1 MSELPPPDAQAAE
14 ALRRGL
20 PLRRSVTATW
30 WYVAGGVVFF
40 ELMVVLLSTAE
51 LAAREARPAAVLG
64 LSACGLAWVAAGL
77 IPLADYRHR
86 SASTPLLRWP
96 RSALPL
102 AASLLFGAAL
112 GLTTGSWTLAA
123 MPLLQMLVLLNWPAG
138 VRLRVV
144 LAVTVLLI
152 ALAAIDTRQAIADQ
166 VADRWYQMVSL
177 VVILPPVSVSS
188 LWWWDVVVRLD
199 RARASE
205 AKLAATQERLHL
217 ATDVHDLQGHHLQV
231 IALQLELAERLMPR
245 DPEAGMAQ
253 LRAARGSVDEARQGT
268 RDLAARFR
276 SVPLGDE
283 VANAADLLRAAGARI
298 ESDVHAEASLAPAD
312 VLGPVIRETTTN
324 ALRHGGGRWARL
336 ALAREAGTWRY
347 EIANDLVAD
356 APADPA
362 DGVIDRGTGLEGIGR
377 RVAEA
382 GGTLAVRRDGGAFT
396 VTVTVPDVA
405 GEGR

>member
-1 MSELPPPDAQAAE
+1 MSEPTPPAALDAA

-30 WYVAGGVVFF
+30 WYVIGGVVFF
-40 ELMVVLLSTAE
+40 ELLVVLLATAE
-51 LAAREARPAAVLG
+51 LAAREARTATVLG
-64 LSACGLAWVAAGL
+64 ILTCGLAWWAAGL
-77 IPLADYRHR
+77 IPLMDYRHR
-86 SASTPLLRWP
+86 SASTPLMRWP

-112 GLTTGSWTLAA
+112 GITTASWTLAA
-123 MPLLQMLVLLNWPAG
+123 MPLLQMLVLLNWPTG

-144 LAVTVLLI
+144 LAVTAVLL

-166 VADRWYQMVSL
+166 VADRWYQMISL
-177 VVILPPVSVSS
+177 VVILPPISVSS

-283 VANAADLLRAAGARI
+283 LANAADLLRAAGARI
-298 ESDVHAEASLAPAD
+298 DADVDAEASLAPSD

-347 EIANDLVAD
+347 EVANDLPAD
-356 APADPA
+356 AP
-362 DGVIDRGTGLEGIGR
+362 DGDGQGTGLEGIGR

-382 GGTLAVRRDGGAFT
+382 DGTLAVHRGENTFT
-396 VTVTVPDVA
+396 VVVTVPDAA